1 MFFLSL
7 LLLLSL
13 ASDNSGQEE
22 SIESLRD
29 RITSHLNADPT
40 TKNIL
45 TGIYNRPMT
54 EQFKGLLHLSLNNLL
69 VSNEILASTNP
80 EASPGLQQAA
90 DNIQKE
96 NEEMLNHLGSP
107 EERDKYKND
116 YIILSNEIA
125 AAVDQKYDT

>member
-1 MFFLSL
+1 M
-7 LLLLSL
+7 LLSL

-29 RITSHLNADPT
+29 RFINHLNEDPS

-54 EQFKGLLHLSLNNLL
+54 EQFKGLLHLSLNNLV

-80 EASPGLQQAA
+80 EASPGLQ
-90 DNIQKE
+90 
-96 NEEMLNHLGSP
+96 
-107 EERDKYKND
+107 
-116 YIILSNEIA
+116 
-125 AAVDQKYDT
+125 